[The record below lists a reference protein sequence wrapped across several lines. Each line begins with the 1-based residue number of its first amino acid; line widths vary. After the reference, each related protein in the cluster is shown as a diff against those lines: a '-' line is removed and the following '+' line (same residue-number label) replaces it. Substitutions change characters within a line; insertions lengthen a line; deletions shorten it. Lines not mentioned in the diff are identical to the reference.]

1 MPEPAHAARPRTRQ
15 DADDTTVGGAPSSVP
30 PCLAT
35 IHVLPVGERTD
46 IRIDGELDFGSRQLR
61 DRLEEALDDSAGG
74 VDLDLGEVAF
84 CDCAGLNLLLDLRR
98 RAMDHGKTVT
108 LRVSCPSVDR
118 LLELTGAREL
128 FPQAGPAS
136 QSAGATPDER
146 VPRVDVDGELRREV
160 AELRRAMRTR
170 PGIDLA
176 RGILMATFNLTPEAA
191 WTVLVTASQNSNT
204 KLHVLAQD
212 LVDTVQGLPLREEVQ
227 QQVAAAVTRVRQ
239 VMEAPP
245 A

>member
-1 MPEPAHAARPRTRQ
+1 MPEPAHAAQPRTSQ
-15 DADDTTVGGAPSSVP
+15 DTDDAVVGGGPSSVS
-30 PCLAT
+30 PCLAG
-35 IHVLPVGERTD
+35 IHVLPVGERTA

-61 DRLEEALDDSAGG
+61 DGLEEALDGSASG
-74 VDLDLGEVAF
+74 VDLDLGEVGF

-118 LLELTGAREL
+118 LLELTGAWEL
-128 FPQAGPAS
+128 FPQAAPAS
-136 QSAGATPDER
+136 KSAGAAPDER

-191 WTVLVTASQNSNT
+191 WTVLVTTSQNTNT

-212 LVDTVQGLPLREEVQ
+212 LVGAVQGKPLPEEIQ
-227 QQVAAAVTRVRQ
+227 QQVAAAVTQARR